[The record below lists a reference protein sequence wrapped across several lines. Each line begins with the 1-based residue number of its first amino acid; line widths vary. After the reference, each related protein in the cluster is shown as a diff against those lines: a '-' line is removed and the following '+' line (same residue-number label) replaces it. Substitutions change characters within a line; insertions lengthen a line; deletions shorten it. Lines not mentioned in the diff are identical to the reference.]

1 MYEKWLSILLVF
13 MMMFTLTA
21 CGGGGEANQQE
32 ANNNE
37 AVEQQQEEQQ
47 QEVELSPWLKTKTGQ
62 FYSQFKDGKTYM
74 KYETEYEGMA
84 MQMISATSGD
94 KTYSETLSDGQSTG
108 TSLMIGEDM
117 YAIDHGSKMI
127 VKMSLEA
134 NAQQMVDVMLDEEDV
149 DPASVVNGT
158 YTVDGKTYETEE
170 WIMEDA
176 KTILCFDGKD
186 LAYMVGV
193 YGEDEMILKVLE
205 ISDKVD
211 DFLFELP
218 EGYQM
223 MEM

>member
-1 MYEKWLSILLVF
+1 MKKWLSILMVL

-21 CGGGGEANQQE
+21 CGGGDAEGQE

-37 AVEQQQEEQQ
+37 AVEQQQEQQQ

-62 FYSQFKDGKTYM
+62 FYSQFKDGKMYM
-74 KYETEYEGMA
+74 KYETEYEGMT

-94 KTYSETLSDGQSTG
+94 KTYSETLIDGQSNG
-108 TSLMIGEDM
+108 TSLMIGEDL
-117 YAIDHGSKMI
+117 YAIDHASKMV
-127 VKMSLEA
+127 VKMSMQA
-134 NAQQMVDVMLDEEDV
+134 SAQQMVDVMLEEEDV

-170 WIMEDA
+170 WVMEDA
-176 KTILCFDGKD
+176 KTILCFDGDD
-186 LAYMVGV
+186 LACIVGV
-193 YGEDEMILKVLE
+193 FDGTEMVLKVLE

-211 DFLFELP
+211 DSLFELP
-218 EGYQM
+218 ADYQV

>member
-1 MYEKWLSILLVF
+1 MKKWLSILLVF

-62 FYSQFKDGKTYM
+62 FYSQFKDGKMYM

-94 KTYSETLSDGQSTG
+94 KTYSETLIDGQSTG
-108 TSLMIGEDM
+108 TSLMIGEDI

-211 DFLFELP
+211 DSLFELP